1 MAEKLIDDVTLREG
15 VDFLATV
22 DVSLA
27 GVIRRYG
34 IPPLWK
40 RPAGFATLVL
50 IILEQQVSLR
60 SARAAFDRLTA
71 RIGRI
76 TADKFLNL
84 NDRELKAIGF
94 SRQKTGYCREIAR
107 SIENGTLD
115 LEQLHD
121 MDTRSVLEFL
131 TGLRGVGQWTARIY
145 LLMALDRPDI
155 WPAGDLALR
164 KSFAQLNRLPEIP
177 DDAAMSG
184 IAQKWRPWRAVAA
197 RILWHYYLST
207 RTPQI

>member
-1 MAEKLIDDVTLREG
+1 MSEKLIDDLTLQEG

-22 DVSLA
+22 DASLA

-34 IPPLWK
+34 MPPLWK

-60 SARAAFDRLTA
+60 SARAAFDRLSA

-76 TADKFLNL
+76 TADRFLNL

-94 SRQKTGYCREIAR
+94 SRQKITYCRGIAC
-107 SIENGTLD
+107 SIENGILD
-115 LEQLHD
+115 LERLHQ
-121 MDTRSVLEFL
+121 MDTPSVLASL

-145 LLMALDRPDI
+145 LLMALDRPDV

-177 DDAAMSG
+177 DDAAMAD

-207 RTPQI
+207 PKPQI